1 MPVSFDVV
9 TKIIDVVT
17 NSTHMLCLRG
27 ESCYCYSL
35 YQTSFLYL
43 YCSLAQVGLL
53 GMAMGPYVDS
63 TWGVA
68 QFSVPNETPC
78 MCAFVGDKKTVVGKY
93 ECI

>member
-1 MPVSFDVV
+1 
-9 TKIIDVVT
+9 
-17 NSTHMLCLRG
+17 MLLPI
-27 ESCYCYSL
+27 L
-35 YQTSFLYL
+35 I

-78 MCAFVGDKKTVVGKY
+78 MCAFIGDKKTVVG
-93 ECI
+93 E